1 MLIQFNNY
9 LNSQGIVPLQ
19 NNCTYSNTNPLRWQN
34 GQYLFI
40 NDLSFVT
47 NRDIL
52 YSNTCKY
59 MEKVTFNTNGNNFA
73 IAIGY
78 NPASNSNTIIDK
90 SNYLISTYL
99 SNLGY
104 DGYYL
109 LNMYP
114 DITPIKIRKIN
125 SVLGNYID
133 MVLSFLNAYA
143 HINSHDIFIF
153 WGSSVYLSNN
163 VINGIRSLQNR
174 CRSLYTFGVG
184 RIHHQHPGRRV
195 SANTIR
201 HYNAN
206 TTPLFNGMHYL
217 R

>member
-73 IAIGY
+73 IGY
-78 NPASNSNTIIDK
+78 NPASNSNTTIDK

-104 DGYYL
+104 PPIL
-109 LNMYP
+109 LDTIQLHIFQYQNTQSKP
-114 DITPIKIRKIN
+114 TE
-125 SVLGNYID
+125 
-133 MVLSFLNAYA
+133 YA
-143 HINSHDIFIF
+143 KERSECSHICR
-153 WGSSVYLSNN
+153 
-163 VINGIRSLQNR
+163 NG
-174 CRSLYTFGVG
+174 
-184 RIHHQHPGRRV
+184 
-195 SANTIR
+195 
-201 HYNAN
+201 
-206 TTPLFNGMHYL
+206 
-217 R
+217 